1 MAEEGTEPLADA
13 MGPPTG
19 IAGRAPLDRGSPLP
33 LSRQLYLWLYR
44 AITHG
49 ELPDGETLPAG
60 RALASRLGV
69 ARNTVL
75 EAYAQLAADGLVEAA
90 GRRGTRVSH
99 APSAAP
105 MPYRR
110 ADRRSEPDRDRDP
123 IGTPDPTP
131 WSLSRRSRTGT
142 GIPRPRPLPLSPGE
156 PDPSLFPHPAWC
168 RAMARAARLPRDQL
182 GYRSDVP
189 ERLQR
194 AIARHLA
201 VYRSLVVDPDRI
213 VVTSSTRQS
222 LLLAAALYGDAGQ
235 RAAVEC
241 PGYPGAFDAV
251 RAQGLTPCALA
262 IDEQGAVLPDG
273 AAPAI
278 ACLTPCF
285 QYPLGMPMSP
295 ARRDAFLDYSAR
307 HGTVLIED
315 DYDSEFRDDV
325 TPRPALAALA
335 EERGARVLHAGTF
348 SKLIFPAA
356 RVAWLVVP
364 GDHADTAR
372 GVLRRLGGGH
382 GTLNQA
388 AVAELL
394 ERGTVSA
401 HLERARAVYAGRRR
415 VWEACVADGD
425 GLANGGG
432 GGLCAQ
438 VRLAAPVALVR
449 LEAALV
455 DAGLGALPL
464 ERFDWAAG
472 VPRTTRTLVAGLG
485 NVASLQLPAHVARLH
500 AVVSS
505 CR

>member
-1 MAEEGTEPLADA
+1 MIEEGTEPPASA
-13 MGPPTG
+13 TGPPTG

-60 RALASRLGV
+60 RALAGRLGV

-99 APSAAP
+99 AASVAP
-105 MPYRR
+105 MPHRR
-110 ADRRSEPDRDRDP
+110 PDRRNGSRHGEDP
-123 IGTPDPTP
+123 LGTSDPAP
-131 WSLSRRSRTGT
+131 WSLSKRSATGA
-142 GIPRPRPLPLSPGE
+142 GILRPLPLSPGE
-156 PDPSLFPHPAWC
+156 PDPALFPHPAWC
-168 RAMARAARLPRDQL
+168 RAMASAARLPRDQL
-182 GYRSDVP
+182 GYRSDVAV
-189 ERLQR
+189 RLQG

-201 VYRSLVVDPDRI
+201 LYRSLVVDPQRI
-213 VVTSSTRQS
+213 VITSSTRQS
-222 LLLAAALYGDAGQ
+222 LLLGAALYGDPGE

-241 PGYPGAFDAV
+241 PGYPGALDAM
-251 RAQGLTPCALA
+251 RAQGLVPCALA
-262 IDEQGAVLPDG
+262 IDGQGAMLPDG

-295 ARRDAFLDYSAR
+295 VRRDAFLDYSAR

-372 GVLRRLGGGH
+372 GMLRRLGGGH

-415 VWEACVADGD
+415 VWEACVADGV
-425 GLANGGG
+425 GLDNAGG

-438 VRLAAPVALVR
+438 VSLDEPVELIRLEVALV
-449 LEAALV
+449 E
-455 DAGLGALPL
+455 AGLGALPL